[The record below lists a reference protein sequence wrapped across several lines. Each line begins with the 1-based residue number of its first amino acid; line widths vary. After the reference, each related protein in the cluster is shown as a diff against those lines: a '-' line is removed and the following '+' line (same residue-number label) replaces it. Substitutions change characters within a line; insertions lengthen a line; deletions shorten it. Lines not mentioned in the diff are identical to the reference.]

1 MPGPGP
7 SQQFQRPYYQPG
19 QERGLSWRW
28 KKKNHILPG
37 YFSDIWF
44 PCSHGQCGPWAVLP
58 AGLKAS
64 SRQRKYFSSA
74 EVGMQE
80 HYKLRQCGM
89 CMYWSTAA
97 ESLSC
102 REKKLGLF
110 RLEKRRFKGDLMA
123 LYNHLKGGW
132 IQVRVSQLS
141 EAPWEEMASN
151 YIRGSLDWIL
161 VKTSPLKWWSGIG
174 RGWKHHPW
182 KPSNSLCVWHLMTS
196 FSSKHSKC
204 YWTPW
209 SWRSFPTLAILWQ
222 AFTRKSLGEV

>member
-1 MPGPGP
+1 MWQLMVTALTIP
-7 SQQFQRPYYQPG
+7 SFSAGHSCQALGHHNSFRDHTINQVRKEGYLEDG
-19 QERGLSWRW
+19 
-28 KKKNHILPG
+28 KKNHILPG

-132 IQVRVSQLS
+132 IQVG
-141 EAPWEEMASN
+141 
-151 YIRGSLDWIL
+151 GS
-161 VKTSPLKWWSGIG
+161 V
-174 RGWKHHPW
+174 
-182 KPSNSLCVWHLMTS
+182 NSLKHRERKWPQITS
-196 FSSKHSKC
+196 E
-204 YWTPW
+204 
-209 SWRSFPTLAILWQ
+209 
-222 AFTRKSLGEV
+222 EV